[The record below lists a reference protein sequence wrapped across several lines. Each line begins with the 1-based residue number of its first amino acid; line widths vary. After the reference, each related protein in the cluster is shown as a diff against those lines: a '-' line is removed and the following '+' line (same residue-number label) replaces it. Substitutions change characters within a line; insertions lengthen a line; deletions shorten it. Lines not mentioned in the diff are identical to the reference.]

1 MIRIEKNRSPKKEP
15 ENPKDKLLAFVAMP
29 FLAVPTMEMQIAMV
43 AVLTAITVVM
53 CIATL
58 MFLFAMKKNNE
69 EEEVEEE
76 IEEEIEDEE
85 IEEAE
90 EEDEEGSD
98 EEDEGEEEIPEDE
111 NVEEPAE
118 DEEREEEVPYEEEVA
133 LAEEEEGYEETLEE
147 EEIVE
152 EESLEEVAAEEAYEE
167 APEEEETVEEESLE
181 EVAAEEA
188 YEEAPEEEETIEE
201 ESLEEVATEEAY
213 EEAPEE
219 EETVEEESLEEVAA
233 EEAYEEA
240 PEEEETVEEESLE
253 EVAAEEAYEE
263 APEEEEIVEEENLE
277 EVAEEESREVMPE
290 AENIDEEIADTTE
303 EEAFDDSDKDRDFGF
318 TLPFGWRRGVNK
330 KEIADYL
337 EEELNDKVCV
347 NRRQNYT
354 KTGLP
359 LADTHY
365 VVNSDGK
372 KECFAYVY
380 EKEDSKSLIVKVT
393 DELME
398 KYSDTTFHC
407 VPSRFPKANEQWYKV
422 TVDDDDER
430 GTEDMYDMLA
440 DVVNAR
446 FERHEAE
453 IKAAAEEAANA
464 EIIKESGDAIGQEP
478 AVESN
483 SDTSNSTQT
492 ADVTEEAAIAE
503 SE

>member
-147 EEIVE
+147 EEI
-152 EESLEEVAAEEAYEE
+152 
-167 APEEEETVEEESLE
+167 
-181 EVAAEEA
+181 
-188 YEEAPEEEETIEE
+188 
-201 ESLEEVATEEAY
+201 
-213 EEAPEE
+213 
-219 EETVEEESLEEVAA
+219 VEEESLEEVAA

-440 DVVNAR
+440 DVVTAR

>member
-147 EEIVE
+147 EEI
-152 EESLEEVAAEEAYEE
+152 
-167 APEEEETVEEESLE
+167 
-181 EVAAEEA
+181 
-188 YEEAPEEEETIEE
+188 
-201 ESLEEVATEEAY
+201 
-213 EEAPEE
+213 
-219 EETVEEESLEEVAA
+219 
-233 EEAYEEA
+233 
-240 PEEEETVEEESLE
+240 VEEESLE

>member
-76 IEEEIEDEE
+76 IEEEVEEE
-85 IEEAE
+85 IEDAE

-98 EEDEGEEEIPEDE
+98 EEDEGEEEIPEEIPEDE

-133 LAEEEEGYEETLEE
+133 LAEEEEGYEETPEE
-147 EEIVE
+147 EEIIE
-152 EESLEEVAAEEAYEE
+152 EENLEEV
-167 APEEEETVEEESLE
+167 
-181 EVAAEEA
+181 VA
-188 YEEAPEEEETIEE
+188 
-201 ESLEEVATEEAY
+201 EEAY

-253 EVAAEEAYEE
+253 EVAAEEAYE
-263 APEEEEIVEEENLE
+263 
-277 EVAEEESREVMPE
+277 VMPE
-290 AENIDEEIADTTE
+290 PQEFDEESSEATD

-337 EEELNDKVCV
+337 EEELKDKVCV

-365 VVNSDGK
+365 VVNSDGR

-393 DELME
+393 DELIE
-398 KYSDTTFHC
+398 KYSETTFHC

-422 TVDDDDER
+422 TVDEDDEK

-453 IKAAAEEAANA
+453 IKAAAVTEEAANA
-464 EIIKESGDAIGQEP
+464 ETVEESDDIVGQE
-478 AVESN
+478 ANVEIN
-483 SDTSNSTQT
+483 SDTPNSTRS
-492 ADVTEEAAIAE
+492 ADVIEEAAIAE

>member
-76 IEEEIEDEE
+76 IEEEIEAEE
-85 IEEAE
+85 IEDAE

-118 DEEREEEVPYEEEVA
+118 EDEEEEVPYEEEVA
-133 LAEEEEGYEETLEE
+133 LAEEEEGYEETPEE
-147 EEIVE
+147 EEIIE

-167 APEEEETVEEESLE
+167 APEEEETV
-181 EVAAEEA
+181 
-188 YEEAPEEEETIEE
+188 EE

-263 APEEEEIVEEENLE
+263 APEEEETVEEESLE
-277 EVAEEESREVMPE
+277 EVAAEEAYEVMPE
-290 AENIDEEIADTTE
+290 PQEFDEESAEATD

-337 EEELNDKVCV
+337 EEELKDKVCV

-365 VVNSDGK
+365 VVNSDGR

-393 DELME
+393 DELIE
-398 KYSDTTFHC
+398 KYSETTFHC

-422 TVDDDDER
+422 TVDEDDEK

-453 IKAAAEEAANA
+453 IKAAAVTEEAANA
-464 EIIKESGDAIGQEP
+464 ETVEESDDIVGQE
-478 AVESN
+478 ANVEIN
-483 SDTSNSTQT
+483 SDTPNSTRS
-492 ADVTEEAAIAE
+492 ADVIEEAAIAE

>member
-76 IEEEIEDEE
+76 IEEEVEEE
-85 IEEAE
+85 IEDAE

-98 EEDEGEEEIPEDE
+98 EEDEGEEEIPEEIPEDE

-133 LAEEEEGYEETLEE
+133 LAEEEEGYEETPEE
-147 EEIVE
+147 EEIIE
-152 EESLEEVAAEEAYEE
+152 EENLEEV
-167 APEEEETVEEESLE
+167 
-181 EVAAEEA
+181 VA
-188 YEEAPEEEETIEE
+188 
-201 ESLEEVATEEAY
+201 EEAY

-263 APEEEEIVEEENLE
+263 APEEEETVEEESLE
-277 EVAEEESREVMPE
+277 EVAAEEAYEVMPE
-290 AENIDEEIADTTE
+290 PQEFDEESSEATD

-337 EEELNDKVCV
+337 EEELKDKVCV

-365 VVNSDGK
+365 VVNSDGR

-393 DELME
+393 DELIE
-398 KYSDTTFHC
+398 KYSETTFHC

-422 TVDDDDER
+422 TVDEDDEK

-453 IKAAAEEAANA
+453 IKAAAVTEEAANA
-464 EIIKESGDAIGQEP
+464 ETVEESDDIVGQE
-478 AVESN
+478 ANVEIN
-483 SDTSNSTQT
+483 SDTPNSTRS
-492 ADVTEEAAIAE
+492 ADVIEEAAIAE

>member
-76 IEEEIEDEE
+76 VEEEEIED
-85 IEEAE
+85 AE

-133 LAEEEEGYEETLEE
+133 LAEEEEGYEET
-147 EEIVE
+147 
-152 EESLEEVAAEEAYEE
+152 
-167 APEEEETVEEESLE
+167 PEEEETVEEESLE
-181 EVAAEEA
+181 EVAA
-188 YEEAPEEEETIEE
+188 
-201 ESLEEVATEEAY
+201 EEAY

-253 EVAAEEAYEE
+253 EVAAEEAYE
-263 APEEEEIVEEENLE
+263 
-277 EVAEEESREVMPE
+277 VMPE
-290 AENIDEEIADTTE
+290 PQEFDEESAEATD

-337 EEELNDKVCV
+337 EEELKDKVCV

-365 VVNSDGK
+365 VVNSDGR

-393 DELME
+393 DELIE
-398 KYSDTTFHC
+398 KYSETTFHC

-422 TVDDDDER
+422 TVDEDDEK

-453 IKAAAEEAANA
+453 IKAAAVAEEAANA
-464 EIIKESGDAIGQEP
+464 ETVEESDDIVGQE
-478 AVESN
+478 ANVEIN
-483 SDTSNSTQT
+483 SDTPNSTRS
-492 ADVTEEAAIAE
+492 ADVIEEAAIAE

>member
-1 MIRIEKNRSPKKEP
+1 MSPNDSRVGDYNFQEVGMIRIEKNRSPKKEP

-76 IEEEIEDEE
+76 IEEEVEEE
-85 IEEAE
+85 IEDAE

-98 EEDEGEEEIPEDE
+98 EEDEGEEEIPEEIPEDE

-133 LAEEEEGYEETLEE
+133 LAEEEEGYEETPEE
-147 EEIVE
+147 EEIIE
-152 EESLEEVAAEEAYEE
+152 EENLEEV
-167 APEEEETVEEESLE
+167 
-181 EVAAEEA
+181 VA
-188 YEEAPEEEETIEE
+188 
-201 ESLEEVATEEAY
+201 EEAY

-263 APEEEEIVEEENLE
+263 APEEEETVEEESLE
-277 EVAEEESREVMPE
+277 EVAAEEAYEVMPE
-290 AENIDEEIADTTE
+290 PQEFDEESSEATD

-337 EEELNDKVCV
+337 EEELKDKVCV

-365 VVNSDGK
+365 VVNSDGR

-393 DELME
+393 DELIE
-398 KYSDTTFHC
+398 KYSETTFHC

-422 TVDDDDER
+422 TVDEDDEK

-453 IKAAAEEAANA
+453 IKAAAVTEEAANA
-464 EIIKESGDAIGQEP
+464 ETVEESDDIVGQE
-478 AVESN
+478 ANVEIN
-483 SDTSNSTQT
+483 SDTPNSTRS
-492 ADVTEEAAIAE
+492 ADVIEEAAIAE

>member
-181 EVAAEEA
+181 EV
-188 YEEAPEEEETIEE
+188 
-201 ESLEEVATEEAY
+201 VAEEAY

-253 EVAAEEAYEE
+253 EVAAEEAYE
-263 APEEEEIVEEENLE
+263 
-277 EVAEEESREVMPE
+277 VMPE
-290 AENIDEEIADTTE
+290 PQEFDEESAEATD

-337 EEELNDKVCV
+337 EEELKDRVCV

-453 IKAAAEEAANA
+453 IKAAAVAEEAANA
-464 EIIKESGDAIGQEP
+464 ETVEESDDIVGQE
-478 AVESN
+478 ANVEIN
-483 SDTSNSTQT
+483 SDTPNSTRS
-492 ADVTEEAAIAE
+492 ADVIEEAAIAE

>member
-76 IEEEIEDEE
+76 VEEEEIED
-85 IEEAE
+85 AE

-133 LAEEEEGYEETLEE
+133 LAEEEEGYEET
-147 EEIVE
+147 
-152 EESLEEVAAEEAYEE
+152 
-167 APEEEETVEEESLE
+167 PEEEETVEEESLE
-181 EVAAEEA
+181 EVAA
-188 YEEAPEEEETIEE
+188 
-201 ESLEEVATEEAY
+201 EEAY

-253 EVAAEEAYEE
+253 EVAAEEAYE
-263 APEEEEIVEEENLE
+263 
-277 EVAEEESREVMPE
+277 VMPE
-290 AENIDEEIADTTE
+290 PQEFDEESAEATD

-337 EEELNDKVCV
+337 EEELKDKVCV

-365 VVNSDGK
+365 VVNSDGR

-393 DELME
+393 DELIE
-398 KYSDTTFHC
+398 KYSETTFHC

-422 TVDDDDER
+422 TVDEDDEK

-453 IKAAAEEAANA
+453 IKAAAVTEEAANA
-464 EIIKESGDAIGQEP
+464 ETVEESDDIVGQE
-478 AVESN
+478 ANVEIN
-483 SDTSNSTQT
+483 SDTPNSTRS
-492 ADVTEEAAIAE
+492 ADVIEEAAIAE

>member
-1 MIRIEKNRSPKKEP
+1 MLFRS
-15 ENPKDKLLAFVAMP
+15 
-29 FLAVPTMEMQIAMV
+29 
-43 AVLTAITVVM
+43 
-53 CIATL
+53 
-58 MFLFAMKKNNE
+58 
-69 EEEVEEE
+69 
-76 IEEEIEDEE
+76 
-85 IEEAE
+85 
-90 EEDEEGSD
+90 
-98 EEDEGEEEIPEDE
+98 
-111 NVEEPAE
+111 
-118 DEEREEEVPYEEEVA
+118 
-133 LAEEEEGYEETLEE
+133 
-147 EEIVE
+147 
-152 EESLEEVAAEEAYEE
+152 
-167 APEEEETVEEESLE
+167 
-181 EVAAEEA
+181 
-188 YEEAPEEEETIEE
+188 
-201 ESLEEVATEEAY
+201 
-213 EEAPEE
+213 E

-253 EVAAEEAYEE
+253 EVAAEEAYE
-263 APEEEEIVEEENLE
+263 
-277 EVAEEESREVMPE
+277 VMPE
-290 AENIDEEIADTTE
+290 PQEFDEESSEATD

-337 EEELNDKVCV
+337 EEELKDKVCV

-365 VVNSDGK
+365 VVNSDGR

-393 DELME
+393 DELIE
-398 KYSDTTFHC
+398 KYSETTFHC

-422 TVDDDDER
+422 TVDEDDEK

-453 IKAAAEEAANA
+453 IKAAAVTEEAANA
-464 EIIKESGDAIGQEP
+464 ETVEESDDIVGQE
-478 AVESN
+478 ANVEIN
-483 SDTSNSTQT
+483 SDTPNSTRS
-492 ADVTEEAAIAE
+492 ADVIEEAAIAE

>member
-76 IEEEIEDEE
+76 IEEEVEEE
-85 IEEAE
+85 IEDAE

-98 EEDEGEEEIPEDE
+98 EEDEGEEEIPEEIPEDE

-133 LAEEEEGYEETLEE
+133 LAEEEEGYEETPEE
-147 EEIVE
+147 EEIIE
-152 EESLEEVAAEEAYEE
+152 EENLEEVVAEEAYEE

-188 YEEAPEEEETIEE
+188 YE
-201 ESLEEVATEEAY
+201 
-213 EEAPEE
+213 
-219 EETVEEESLEEVAA
+219 
-233 EEAYEEA
+233 
-240 PEEEETVEEESLE
+240 
-253 EVAAEEAYEE
+253 
-263 APEEEEIVEEENLE
+263 
-277 EVAEEESREVMPE
+277 VMPE
-290 AENIDEEIADTTE
+290 PQEFDEESSEATD

-337 EEELNDKVCV
+337 EEELKDKVCV

-365 VVNSDGK
+365 VVNSDGR

-393 DELME
+393 DELIE
-398 KYSDTTFHC
+398 KYSETTFHC

-422 TVDDDDER
+422 TVDEDDEK

-453 IKAAAEEAANA
+453 IKAAAVTEEAANA
-464 EIIKESGDAIGQEP
+464 ETVEESDDIVGQE
-478 AVESN
+478 ANVEIN
-483 SDTSNSTQT
+483 SDTPNSTRS
-492 ADVTEEAAIAE
+492 ADVIEEAAIAE

>member
-1 MIRIEKNRSPKKEP
+1 MSPNDSRVGEYNFQEVGMIRIEKNRSPKKEP

-152 EESLEEVAAEEAYEE
+152 EESLEEVAA
-167 APEEEETVEEESLE
+167 
-181 EVAAEEA
+181 
-188 YEEAPEEEETIEE
+188 
-201 ESLEEVATEEAY
+201 EEAY

>member
-76 IEEEIEDEE
+76 IEEEVEEE
-85 IEEAE
+85 IEDAE

-133 LAEEEEGYEETLEE
+133 LAEEEEGYEETPEE
-147 EEIVE
+147 EEIIE
-152 EESLEEVAAEEAYEE
+152 EENLEEV
-167 APEEEETVEEESLE
+167 
-181 EVAAEEA
+181 VA
-188 YEEAPEEEETIEE
+188 
-201 ESLEEVATEEAY
+201 EEAY

-253 EVAAEEAYEE
+253 EVAAEEAYE
-263 APEEEEIVEEENLE
+263 
-277 EVAEEESREVMPE
+277 VMPE
-290 AENIDEEIADTTE
+290 PQEFDEESAEATD

-337 EEELNDKVCV
+337 EEELKDRVCV

-398 KYSDTTFHC
+398 KYSETTFHC

-422 TVDDDDER
+422 TVDEDDEK

-453 IKAAAEEAANA
+453 IKAAAVAEEAANA
-464 EIIKESGDAIGQEP
+464 ETVEESDDIVGQE
-478 AVESN
+478 ANVEIN
-483 SDTSNSTQT
+483 SDTPNSTRS
-492 ADVTEEAAIAE
+492 ADVIEEAAIAE

>member
-85 IEEAE
+85 IEDAE

-98 EEDEGEEEIPEDE
+98 EEDEGEEEIPEEIPEDE

-133 LAEEEEGYEETLEE
+133 LAEEEEGYEETPEE
-147 EEIVE
+147 EEIIE
-152 EESLEEVAAEEAYEE
+152 EENLEEV
-167 APEEEETVEEESLE
+167 
-181 EVAAEEA
+181 VA
-188 YEEAPEEEETIEE
+188 
-201 ESLEEVATEEAY
+201 EEAY

-263 APEEEEIVEEENLE
+263 APEEEETVEEESLE
-277 EVAEEESREVMPE
+277 EVAAEEAYEVMPE
-290 AENIDEEIADTTE
+290 PQEFDEESAEATD

-337 EEELNDKVCV
+337 EEELKDKVCV

-365 VVNSDGK
+365 VVNSDGR

-393 DELME
+393 DELIE
-398 KYSDTTFHC
+398 KYSETTFHC

-422 TVDDDDER
+422 TVDEDDEK

-453 IKAAAEEAANA
+453 IKAAAVTEEAANA
-464 EIIKESGDAIGQEP
+464 ETVEESDDIVGQE
-478 AVESN
+478 ANVEIN
-483 SDTSNSTQT
+483 SDTPNSTRS
-492 ADVTEEAAIAE
+492 ADVIEEAAIAE

>member
-133 LAEEEEGYEETLEE
+133 LAEEEEGYEETPEE
-147 EEIVE
+147 EEIIE

-188 YEEAPEEEETIEE
+188 YE
-201 ESLEEVATEEAY
+201 
-213 EEAPEE
+213 
-219 EETVEEESLEEVAA
+219 
-233 EEAYEEA
+233 
-240 PEEEETVEEESLE
+240 
-253 EVAAEEAYEE
+253 
-263 APEEEEIVEEENLE
+263 
-277 EVAEEESREVMPE
+277 VMPE
-290 AENIDEEIADTTE
+290 PQEFDEESAEATD

-337 EEELNDKVCV
+337 EEELKDKVCV

-365 VVNSDGK
+365 VVNSDGR

-393 DELME
+393 DELIE
-398 KYSDTTFHC
+398 KYSETTFHC

-422 TVDDDDER
+422 TVDEDDEK

-453 IKAAAEEAANA
+453 IKAAAVTEEAANA
-464 EIIKESGDAIGQEP
+464 ETVEESDDIVGQE
-478 AVESN
+478 ANVEIN
-483 SDTSNSTQT
+483 SDTTNSTRS
-492 ADVTEEAAIAE
+492 ADVIEEAAIAE

>member
-76 IEEEIEDEE
+76 IEEEVEEE

-118 DEEREEEVPYEEEVA
+118 DEERKEEVPYEEEVA
-133 LAEEEEGYEETLEE
+133 LAEEEEGYEETPEE
-147 EEIVE
+147 EEIIE

-188 YEEAPEEEETIEE
+188 YE
-201 ESLEEVATEEAY
+201 
-213 EEAPEE
+213 
-219 EETVEEESLEEVAA
+219 
-233 EEAYEEA
+233 
-240 PEEEETVEEESLE
+240 
-253 EVAAEEAYEE
+253 
-263 APEEEEIVEEENLE
+263 
-277 EVAEEESREVMPE
+277 VMPE
-290 AENIDEEIADTTE
+290 PQEFDEESAEATD

-337 EEELNDKVCV
+337 EEELKDKVCV

-365 VVNSDGK
+365 VVNSDGR

-393 DELME
+393 DELIE
-398 KYSDTTFHC
+398 KYSETTFHC

-422 TVDDDDER
+422 TVDEDDEK

-453 IKAAAEEAANA
+453 IKAAAVTEEAANA
-464 EIIKESGDAIGQEP
+464 ETVEESDDIVGQE
-478 AVESN
+478 ANVEIN
-483 SDTSNSTQT
+483 SDTPNSTRS
-492 ADVTEEAAIAE
+492 ADVIEEAAIAE

>member
-85 IEEAE
+85 IEDAE

-98 EEDEGEEEIPEDE
+98 EEDEGEEEIPEEIPEDE

-133 LAEEEEGYEETLEE
+133 LAEEEEGYEETPEE
-147 EEIVE
+147 EEI
-152 EESLEEVAAEEAYEE
+152 
-167 APEEEETVEEESLE
+167 
-181 EVAAEEA
+181 
-188 YEEAPEEEETIEE
+188 IEE
-201 ESLEEVATEEAY
+201 ESLEEVVAEEAY

-263 APEEEEIVEEENLE
+263 APEEEETVEEESLE
-277 EVAEEESREVMPE
+277 EVAAEEAYEEAPEEEETVEEESLEEVAAEEAYEVMPE
-290 AENIDEEIADTTE
+290 PQEFDEESAEATD

-337 EEELNDKVCV
+337 EEELKDKVCV

-365 VVNSDGK
+365 VVNSDGR

-393 DELME
+393 DELIE
-398 KYSDTTFHC
+398 KYSETTFHC

-422 TVDDDDER
+422 TVDEDDEK

-453 IKAAAEEAANA
+453 IKAAAVTEEAANA
-464 EIIKESGDAIGQEP
+464 ETVEESDDIVGQE
-478 AVESN
+478 ANVEIN
-483 SDTSNSTQT
+483 SDTPNSTRS
-492 ADVTEEAAIAE
+492 ADVIEEAAIAE

>member
-1 MIRIEKNRSPKKEP
+1 MSPNDSRVGEYNFQEVGMIRIEKNRSPKKEP

-76 IEEEIEDEE
+76 IEDEVEEEIED
-85 IEEAE
+85 AE

-133 LAEEEEGYEETLEE
+133 LAEEEEGYEETPEE
-147 EEIVE
+147 EEIIE
-152 EESLEEVAAEEAYEE
+152 EENLEEV
-167 APEEEETVEEESLE
+167 
-181 EVAAEEA
+181 VA
-188 YEEAPEEEETIEE
+188 
-201 ESLEEVATEEAY
+201 EEAY

-253 EVAAEEAYEE
+253 EVAAEEAYE
-263 APEEEEIVEEENLE
+263 
-277 EVAEEESREVMPE
+277 VMPE
-290 AENIDEEIADTTE
+290 PQEFDEESAEATD

-337 EEELNDKVCV
+337 EEELKDKVCV

-365 VVNSDGK
+365 VVNSDGR

-393 DELME
+393 DELIE
-398 KYSDTTFHC
+398 KYSETTFHC

-422 TVDDDDER
+422 TVDEDDEK

-453 IKAAAEEAANA
+453 IKAAAVAEEAANA
-464 EIIKESGDAIGQEP
+464 ETVEESDDIVGQE
-478 AVESN
+478 ANVKIN
-483 SDTSNSTQT
+483 SDTPNSTRS
-492 ADVTEEAAIAE
+492 ADVIEEAAIAE

>member
-76 IEEEIEDEE
+76 VEEEEIED
-85 IEEAE
+85 AE

-133 LAEEEEGYEETLEE
+133 LAEEEEGYEET
-147 EEIVE
+147 
-152 EESLEEVAAEEAYEE
+152 
-167 APEEEETVEEESLE
+167 PEEEETVEEESLE
-181 EVAAEEA
+181 EVAA
-188 YEEAPEEEETIEE
+188 
-201 ESLEEVATEEAY
+201 EEAY

-263 APEEEEIVEEENLE
+263 APEEEETVEEESLE
-277 EVAEEESREVMPE
+277 EVAAEEAYEVMPE
-290 AENIDEEIADTTE
+290 PQEFDEESAEATD

-337 EEELNDKVCV
+337 EEELKDKVCV

-365 VVNSDGK
+365 VVNSDGR

-393 DELME
+393 DELIE
-398 KYSDTTFHC
+398 KYSETTFHC

-422 TVDDDDER
+422 TVDEDDEK

-453 IKAAAEEAANA
+453 IKAAAVTEEAANA
-464 EIIKESGDAIGQEP
+464 ETVEESDDIVGQE
-478 AVESN
+478 ANVEIN
-483 SDTSNSTQT
+483 SDTPNSTRS
-492 ADVTEEAAIAE
+492 ADVIEEAAIAE

>member
-76 IEEEIEDEE
+76 IEEEVEEEE
-85 IEEAE
+85 IEDAE

-133 LAEEEEGYEETLEE
+133 LAEEEEGYEETPEE
-147 EEIVE
+147 EEIIE

-188 YEEAPEEEETIEE
+188 YE
-201 ESLEEVATEEAY
+201 
-213 EEAPEE
+213 
-219 EETVEEESLEEVAA
+219 
-233 EEAYEEA
+233 
-240 PEEEETVEEESLE
+240 
-253 EVAAEEAYEE
+253 
-263 APEEEEIVEEENLE
+263 
-277 EVAEEESREVMPE
+277 VMPE
-290 AENIDEEIADTTE
+290 PQEFDEESAEATA

-337 EEELNDKVCV
+337 EEELKDKVCV

-365 VVNSDGK
+365 VVNSDGR

-393 DELME
+393 DELIE
-398 KYSDTTFHC
+398 KYSETTFHC

-422 TVDDDDER
+422 TVDEDDEK

-453 IKAAAEEAANA
+453 IKAAAVTEEAANA
-464 EIIKESGDAIGQEP
+464 ETVEESDDIVGQE
-478 AVESN
+478 ANVEIN
-483 SDTSNSTQT
+483 SDTPNSTRS
-492 ADVTEEAAIAE
+492 ADVIEEAAIAE

>member
-167 APEEEETVEEESLE
+167 APEEEET
-181 EVAAEEA
+181 
-188 YEEAPEEEETIEE
+188 IEE
-201 ESLEEVATEEAY
+201 ESLEEVVAEEAY

-253 EVAAEEAYEE
+253 EVAAEEAYE
-263 APEEEEIVEEENLE
+263 
-277 EVAEEESREVMPE
+277 VMPE
-290 AENIDEEIADTTE
+290 PQEFDEESAEATD

-337 EEELNDKVCV
+337 EEELKDRVCV

-453 IKAAAEEAANA
+453 IKAAAVAEEAANA
-464 EIIKESGDAIGQEP
+464 ETVEESDDIVGQE
-478 AVESN
+478 ANVEIN
-483 SDTSNSTQT
+483 SDTPNSTRS
-492 ADVTEEAAIAE
+492 ADVIEEAAIAE

>member
-98 EEDEGEEEIPEDE
+98 EDDEGEEEIPEDE

-133 LAEEEEGYEETLEE
+133 LAEEEEGYEETPEE
-147 EEIVE
+147 EEIIE

-188 YEEAPEEEETIEE
+188 YEEAPEEEETFEE
-201 ESLEEVATEEAY
+201 ESLEEVAAEEAY

-253 EVAAEEAYEE
+253 EVAAEEAYE
-263 APEEEEIVEEENLE
+263 
-277 EVAEEESREVMPE
+277 VMPE
-290 AENIDEEIADTTE
+290 PQEFDEESAEATD

-337 EEELNDKVCV
+337 EEELKDKVCV

-365 VVNSDGK
+365 VVNSDGR

-393 DELME
+393 DELIE
-398 KYSDTTFHC
+398 KYSETTFHC

-422 TVDDDDER
+422 TVDEDDEK

-453 IKAAAEEAANA
+453 IKAAAVTEEAANA
-464 EIIKESGDAIGQEP
+464 ETVEESDDIVGQE
-478 AVESN
+478 ANVEIN
-483 SDTSNSTQT
+483 SDTPNSTRS
-492 ADVTEEAAIAE
+492 ADVIEEAAIAE

>member
-76 IEEEIEDEE
+76 VEEEEIED
-85 IEEAE
+85 AE

-133 LAEEEEGYEETLEE
+133 LAEED
-147 EEIVE
+147 
-152 EESLEEVAAEEAYEE
+152 EAYEE
-167 APEEEETVEEESLE
+167 P
-181 EVAAEEA
+181 
-188 YEEAPEEEETIEE
+188 PD
-201 ESLEEVATEEAY
+201 
-213 EEAPEE
+213 E

-253 EVAAEEAYEE
+253 EVAAEEAYE
-263 APEEEEIVEEENLE
+263 
-277 EVAEEESREVMPE
+277 VMPE
-290 AENIDEEIADTTE
+290 PQEFDEESAEATD

-337 EEELNDKVCV
+337 EEELKDKVCV

-365 VVNSDGK
+365 VVNSDGR

-393 DELME
+393 DELIE
-398 KYSDTTFHC
+398 KYSETTFHC

-422 TVDDDDER
+422 TVDEDDEK

-453 IKAAAEEAANA
+453 IKAAAVAEEAANA
-464 EIIKESGDAIGQEP
+464 ETVEESDDIVGQE
-478 AVESN
+478 ANVEIN
-483 SDTSNSTQT
+483 SDTPNSTRS
-492 ADVTEEAAIAE
+492 ADVIEEAAIAE

>member
-85 IEEAE
+85 IEDAE

-98 EEDEGEEEIPEDE
+98 EEDEGEEEIPEEIPEDE

-133 LAEEEEGYEETLEE
+133 LAEEEEGYEETPEE
-147 EEIVE
+147 EEI
-152 EESLEEVAAEEAYEE
+152 
-167 APEEEETVEEESLE
+167 
-181 EVAAEEA
+181 
-188 YEEAPEEEETIEE
+188 IEE
-201 ESLEEVATEEAY
+201 ESLEEVVAEEAY

-263 APEEEEIVEEENLE
+263 APEEEETVEEESLE
-277 EVAEEESREVMPE
+277 EVAAEEAYEVMPE
-290 AENIDEEIADTTE
+290 PQEFDEESAEATD

-337 EEELNDKVCV
+337 EEELKDKVCV

-365 VVNSDGK
+365 VVNSDGR

-393 DELME
+393 DELIE
-398 KYSDTTFHC
+398 KYSETTFHC

-422 TVDDDDER
+422 TVDEDDEK

-453 IKAAAEEAANA
+453 IKAAAVTEEAANA
-464 EIIKESGDAIGQEP
+464 ETVEESDDIVGQE
-478 AVESN
+478 ANVEIN
-483 SDTSNSTQT
+483 SDTPNSTRS
-492 ADVTEEAAIAE
+492 ADVIEEAAIAE

>member
-76 IEEEIEDEE
+76 VEEEEIED
-85 IEEAE
+85 AE

-133 LAEEEEGYEETLEE
+133 LAEEEEGYEET
-147 EEIVE
+147 
-152 EESLEEVAAEEAYEE
+152 
-167 APEEEETVEEESLE
+167 
-181 EVAAEEA
+181 
-188 YEEAPEEEETIEE
+188 
-201 ESLEEVATEEAY
+201 
-213 EEAPEE
+213 PEE

-253 EVAAEEAYEE
+253 EVAAEEAYE
-263 APEEEEIVEEENLE
+263 
-277 EVAEEESREVMPE
+277 VMPE
-290 AENIDEEIADTTE
+290 PQEFDEESAEATD

-337 EEELNDKVCV
+337 EEELKDKVCV

-359 LADTHY
+359 IADTHY
-365 VVNSDGK
+365 VVNSDGR

-393 DELME
+393 DELIE
-398 KYSDTTFHC
+398 KYSETTFHC

-422 TVDDDDER
+422 TVDEDDEK

-453 IKAAAEEAANA
+453 IKAAAVTEEAANA
-464 EIIKESGDAIGQEP
+464 ETVEESDDIVGQE
-478 AVESN
+478 ANVEIN
-483 SDTSNSTQT
+483 SDTPNSTRS
-492 ADVTEEAAIAE
+492 ADVIEEAAIAE

>member
-133 LAEEEEGYEETLEE
+133 LAEEEEGYEETPEE
-147 EEIVE
+147 EEIIE
-152 EESLEEVAAEEAYEE
+152 EESLEEVAA
-167 APEEEETVEEESLE
+167 
-181 EVAAEEA
+181 
-188 YEEAPEEEETIEE
+188 
-201 ESLEEVATEEAY
+201 EEAY

-253 EVAAEEAYEE
+253 EVAAEEAYE
-263 APEEEEIVEEENLE
+263 
-277 EVAEEESREVMPE
+277 VMPE
-290 AENIDEEIADTTE
+290 PQEFDEESAEATD

-337 EEELNDKVCV
+337 EEELKDKVCV

-365 VVNSDGK
+365 VVNSDGR

-393 DELME
+393 DELIE
-398 KYSDTTFHC
+398 KYSETTFHC

-422 TVDDDDER
+422 TVDEDDEK

-453 IKAAAEEAANA
+453 IKAAAVTEEAANA
-464 EIIKESGDAIGQEP
+464 ETVEESDDIVGQE
-478 AVESN
+478 ANVEIN
-483 SDTSNSTQT
+483 SDTPNSTRS
-492 ADVTEEAAIAE
+492 ADVIEEAAIAE

>member
-76 IEEEIEDEE
+76 IEEEVEEE
-85 IEEAE
+85 IEDAE

-98 EEDEGEEEIPEDE
+98 EEDEGEEEIPEEIPEDE

-133 LAEEEEGYEETLEE
+133 LAEEEEGYEETPEE
-147 EEIVE
+147 EEIIE
-152 EESLEEVAAEEAYEE
+152 EENLEEV
-167 APEEEETVEEESLE
+167 
-181 EVAAEEA
+181 VA
-188 YEEAPEEEETIEE
+188 
-201 ESLEEVATEEAY
+201 EEAY

-263 APEEEEIVEEENLE
+263 APEEEETVEEESLE
-277 EVAEEESREVMPE
+277 EVAAEEAYEEAPEEEETVEEESLEEVAAEEAYEVMPE
-290 AENIDEEIADTTE
+290 PQEFDEESSEATD

-337 EEELNDKVCV
+337 EEELKDKVCV

-365 VVNSDGK
+365 VVNSDGR

-393 DELME
+393 DELIE
-398 KYSDTTFHC
+398 KYSETTFHC

-422 TVDDDDER
+422 TVDEDDEK

-453 IKAAAEEAANA
+453 IKAAAVTEEAANA
-464 EIIKESGDAIGQEP
+464 ETVEESDDIVGQE
-478 AVESN
+478 ANVEIN
-483 SDTSNSTQT
+483 SDTPNSTRS
-492 ADVTEEAAIAE
+492 ADVIEEAAIAE

>member
-147 EEIVE
+147 EEI
-152 EESLEEVAAEEAYEE
+152 
-167 APEEEETVEEESLE
+167 
-181 EVAAEEA
+181 
-188 YEEAPEEEETIEE
+188 
-201 ESLEEVATEEAY
+201 
-213 EEAPEE
+213 
-219 EETVEEESLEEVAA
+219 VEEESLEEVAA

>member
-76 IEEEIEDEE
+76 IEDEVEEEIED
-85 IEEAE
+85 AE

-133 LAEEEEGYEETLEE
+133 LAEEEEGYEETPEE
-147 EEIVE
+147 EEIIE
-152 EESLEEVAAEEAYEE
+152 EENLEEV
-167 APEEEETVEEESLE
+167 
-181 EVAAEEA
+181 VA
-188 YEEAPEEEETIEE
+188 
-201 ESLEEVATEEAY
+201 EEAY

-253 EVAAEEAYEE
+253 EVAAEEAYE
-263 APEEEEIVEEENLE
+263 
-277 EVAEEESREVMPE
+277 VMPE
-290 AENIDEEIADTTE
+290 PQEFDEESAEATD

-337 EEELNDKVCV
+337 EEELKDKVCV

-365 VVNSDGK
+365 VVNSDGR

-393 DELME
+393 DELIE
-398 KYSDTTFHC
+398 KYSETTFHC

-422 TVDDDDER
+422 TVDEDDEK

-453 IKAAAEEAANA
+453 IKAAAVAEEAANA
-464 EIIKESGDAIGQEP
+464 ETVEESDDIVGQE
-478 AVESN
+478 ANVKIN
-483 SDTSNSTQT
+483 SDTPNSTRS
-492 ADVTEEAAIAE
+492 ADVIEEAAIAE

>member
-76 IEEEIEDEE
+76 VEEEEIED
-85 IEEAE
+85 AE

-133 LAEEEEGYEETLEE
+133 LAEEEEGYEET
-147 EEIVE
+147 
-152 EESLEEVAAEEAYEE
+152 
-167 APEEEETVEEESLE
+167 PEEEETVEEESLE
-181 EVAAEEA
+181 EVAA
-188 YEEAPEEEETIEE
+188 
-201 ESLEEVATEEAY
+201 EEAY

-263 APEEEEIVEEENLE
+263 APEEEETVEEESLE
-277 EVAEEESREVMPE
+277 EVAAEEAYEVMPE
-290 AENIDEEIADTTE
+290 PQEFDEESAEATD

-337 EEELNDKVCV
+337 EEELKDKVCV

-365 VVNSDGK
+365 VVNSDGR

-393 DELME
+393 DELIE
-398 KYSDTTFHC
+398 KYSETTFHC

-422 TVDDDDER
+422 TVDEDDEK

-453 IKAAAEEAANA
+453 IKAAAVAEEAANA
-464 EIIKESGDAIGQEP
+464 ETVEESDDIVGQE
-478 AVESN
+478 ANVEIN
-483 SDTSNSTQT
+483 SDTPNSTRS
-492 ADVTEEAAIAE
+492 ADVIEEAAIAE

>member
-85 IEEAE
+85 IEDAE

-98 EEDEGEEEIPEDE
+98 EEDEGEEEIPEEIPEDE

-133 LAEEEEGYEETLEE
+133 LAEEEEGYEETPEE
-147 EEIVE
+147 EEI
-152 EESLEEVAAEEAYEE
+152 
-167 APEEEETVEEESLE
+167 
-181 EVAAEEA
+181 
-188 YEEAPEEEETIEE
+188 IEE
-201 ESLEEVATEEAY
+201 ESLEEVVAEEAY

-253 EVAAEEAYEE
+253 EVAAEEAYE
-263 APEEEEIVEEENLE
+263 
-277 EVAEEESREVMPE
+277 VMPE
-290 AENIDEEIADTTE
+290 PQEFDEESAEATD

-337 EEELNDKVCV
+337 EEELKDKVCV

-365 VVNSDGK
+365 VVNSDGR

-393 DELME
+393 DELIE
-398 KYSDTTFHC
+398 KYSETTFHC

-422 TVDDDDER
+422 TVDEDDEK

-453 IKAAAEEAANA
+453 IKAAAVTEEAANA
-464 EIIKESGDAIGQEP
+464 ETVEESDDIVGQE
-478 AVESN
+478 ANVEIN
-483 SDTSNSTQT
+483 SDTPNSTRS
-492 ADVTEEAAIAE
+492 ADVIEEAAIAE

>member
-1 MIRIEKNRSPKKEP
+1 MPEP
-15 ENPKDKLLAFVAMP
+15 QEF
-29 FLAVPTMEMQIAMV
+29 
-43 AVLTAITVVM
+43 
-53 CIATL
+53 
-58 MFLFAMKKNNE
+58 
-69 EEEVEEE
+69 
-76 IEEEIEDEE
+76 DEE
-85 IEEAE
+85 SAEAT
-90 EEDEEGSD
+90 D
-98 EEDEGEEEIPEDE
+98 
-111 NVEEPAE
+111 
-118 DEEREEEVPYEEEVA
+118 
-133 LAEEEEGYEETLEE
+133 
-147 EEIVE
+147 
-152 EESLEEVAAEEAYEE
+152 
-167 APEEEETVEEESLE
+167 
-181 EVAAEEA
+181 
-188 YEEAPEEEETIEE
+188 
-201 ESLEEVATEEAY
+201 
-213 EEAPEE
+213 
-219 EETVEEESLEEVAA
+219 
-233 EEAYEEA
+233 
-240 PEEEETVEEESLE
+240 
-253 EVAAEEAYEE
+253 
-263 APEEEEIVEEENLE
+263 
-277 EVAEEESREVMPE
+277 
-290 AENIDEEIADTTE
+290 

-337 EEELNDKVCV
+337 EEELKDRVCV

-453 IKAAAEEAANA
+453 IKAAAVAEEAANA
-464 EIIKESGDAIGQEP
+464 ETVEESDDIVGQE
-478 AVESN
+478 ANVEIN
-483 SDTSNSTQT
+483 SDTPNSTRS
-492 ADVTEEAAIAE
+492 ADVIEEAAIAE

>member
-188 YEEAPEEEETIEE
+188 YEEAPEEEET
-201 ESLEEVATEEAY
+201 
-213 EEAPEE
+213 
-219 EETVEEESLEEVAA
+219 VEEESLEEVAA
-233 EEAYEEA
+233 EEAYE
-240 PEEEETVEEESLE
+240 
-253 EVAAEEAYEE
+253 
-263 APEEEEIVEEENLE
+263 
-277 EVAEEESREVMPE
+277 VMPE
-290 AENIDEEIADTTE
+290 PQEFDEESAEATD

-337 EEELNDKVCV
+337 EEELKDRVCV

-453 IKAAAEEAANA
+453 IKAAAVAEEAANA
-464 EIIKESGDAIGQEP
+464 ETVEESDDIVGQE
-478 AVESN
+478 ANVEIN
-483 SDTSNSTQT
+483 SDTPNSTRS
-492 ADVTEEAAIAE
+492 ADVIEEAAIAE

>member
-76 IEEEIEDEE
+76 IEEEVEEE

-118 DEEREEEVPYEEEVA
+118 DEERKEEVPYEEEVA
-133 LAEEEEGYEETLEE
+133 LAEEEEGYEETPEE
-147 EEIVE
+147 EEIIE
-152 EESLEEVAAEEAYEE
+152 EESLEEVAA
-167 APEEEETVEEESLE
+167 
-181 EVAAEEA
+181 
-188 YEEAPEEEETIEE
+188 
-201 ESLEEVATEEAY
+201 EEAY

-253 EVAAEEAYEE
+253 EVAAEEAYE
-263 APEEEEIVEEENLE
+263 
-277 EVAEEESREVMPE
+277 VMPE
-290 AENIDEEIADTTE
+290 PQEFDEESAEATD

-337 EEELNDKVCV
+337 EEELKDKVCV

-365 VVNSDGK
+365 VVNSDGR

-393 DELME
+393 DELIE
-398 KYSDTTFHC
+398 KYSETTFHC

-422 TVDDDDER
+422 TVDEDDEK

-453 IKAAAEEAANA
+453 IKAAAVTEEAANA
-464 EIIKESGDAIGQEP
+464 ETVEESDDIVGQE
-478 AVESN
+478 ANVEIN
-483 SDTSNSTQT
+483 SDTPNSTRS
-492 ADVTEEAAIAE
+492 ADVIEEAAIAE

>member
-76 IEEEIEDEE
+76 IEEEVEEEE
-85 IEEAE
+85 IEDAE

-133 LAEEEEGYEETLEE
+133 LAEEEEGYEETPEE
-147 EEIVE
+147 EEIIE
-152 EESLEEVAAEEAYEE
+152 EESLEEVAA
-167 APEEEETVEEESLE
+167 
-181 EVAAEEA
+181 
-188 YEEAPEEEETIEE
+188 
-201 ESLEEVATEEAY
+201 EEAY

-263 APEEEEIVEEENLE
+263 APEEEETVEEESLE
-277 EVAEEESREVMPE
+277 EVAAEEAYEEAPEEEETVEEESLEEVAAEEAYEVMPE
-290 AENIDEEIADTTE
+290 PQEFDEESAEATA

-337 EEELNDKVCV
+337 EEELKDKVCV

-365 VVNSDGK
+365 VVNSDGR

-393 DELME
+393 DELIE
-398 KYSDTTFHC
+398 KYSETTFHC

-422 TVDDDDER
+422 TVDEDDEK

-453 IKAAAEEAANA
+453 IKAAAVTEEAANA
-464 EIIKESGDAIGQEP
+464 ETVEESDDIVGQE
-478 AVESN
+478 ANVEIN
-483 SDTSNSTQT
+483 SDTPNSTRS
-492 ADVTEEAAIAE
+492 ADVIEEAAIAE

>member
-85 IEEAE
+85 IEDAE

-98 EEDEGEEEIPEDE
+98 EEDEGEEEIPEEIPEDE

-133 LAEEEEGYEETLEE
+133 LAEEEEGYEETPEE
-147 EEIVE
+147 EEIIE
-152 EESLEEVAAEEAYEE
+152 EENLEEV
-167 APEEEETVEEESLE
+167 
-181 EVAAEEA
+181 VA
-188 YEEAPEEEETIEE
+188 
-201 ESLEEVATEEAY
+201 EEAY

-253 EVAAEEAYEE
+253 EVAAEEAYE
-263 APEEEEIVEEENLE
+263 
-277 EVAEEESREVMPE
+277 VMPE
-290 AENIDEEIADTTE
+290 PQEFDEESAEATD

-337 EEELNDKVCV
+337 EEELKDKVCV

-365 VVNSDGK
+365 VVNSDGR

-393 DELME
+393 DELIE
-398 KYSDTTFHC
+398 KYSETTFHC

-422 TVDDDDER
+422 TVDEDDEK

-453 IKAAAEEAANA
+453 IKAAAVTEEAANA
-464 EIIKESGDAIGQEP
+464 ETVEESDDIVGQE
-478 AVESN
+478 ANVEIN
-483 SDTSNSTQT
+483 SDTPNSTRS
-492 ADVTEEAAIAE
+492 ADVIEEAAIAE